1 MAHSSPVEMHTWE
14 KVDPIALRN
23 AGDITRAFIELGVS
37 DLRAAAQLVQSFP
50 YARNSRP
57 DSPLVVLDEKCGT
70 CSTKHALIQL
80 LANEQNIPMSLIVG
94 IYEMSTQNTPGIGEV
109 LKRHRI
115 SSIPEAHCYL
125 RFRGR
130 RIDLTGLPHTR
141 RREPIQRFLL
151 EETIE
156 PDEITGYKVWLHK
169 RVLESWGTRRPF
181 MQYTTRELWSIRE
194 ECIQALSI
202 QRPGSAGD

>member
-1 MAHSSPVEMHTWE
+1 MAHTGPIEMHTWE
-14 KVDPIALRN
+14 KVDPISLRN
-23 AGDITRAFIELGVS
+23 AGEITRAFIELGVS
-37 DLRAAAQLVQSFP
+37 DLRAATRLVQSLP

-80 LANEQNIPMSLIVG
+80 LANEQNIPMALIVG
-94 IYEMSTQNTPGIGEV
+94 IYEMSTQNTPGVSEV
-109 LKRHRI
+109 LKRFRI

-130 RIDLTGLPHTR
+130 RIDLTGLPHTGHQ
-141 RREPIQRFLL
+141 EPIQRFLL

-156 PDEITGYKVWLHK
+156 PNEINDYKVWLHK
-169 RVLESWGTRRPF
+169 RILESWSTRPPS
-181 MQYTTRELWSIRE
+181 MQYTTLELWSIRE
-194 ECIQALSI
+194 ECIQALSF
-202 QRPGSAGD
+202 QRPGLSG